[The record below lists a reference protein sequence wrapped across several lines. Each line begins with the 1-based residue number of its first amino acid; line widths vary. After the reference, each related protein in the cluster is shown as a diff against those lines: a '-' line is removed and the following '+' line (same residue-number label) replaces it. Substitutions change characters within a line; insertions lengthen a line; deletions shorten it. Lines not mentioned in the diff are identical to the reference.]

1 MEPTFIALREYLADG
16 LERPFLNLGDDI
28 REAYLDSPLRFLAR
42 CGFGMILGIFYAP
55 KSGHKETSEW
65 ISPCLRG

>member
-55 KSGHKETSEW
+55 KSAHKETSEW

>member
-16 LERPFLNLGDDI
+16 LERLLNRGDDI

-42 CGFGMILGIFYAP
+42 RGFGMILGIFYAP
-55 KSGHKETSEW
+55 QNGHTETSEW

>member
-1 MEPTFIALREYLADG
+1 MCC
-16 LERPFLNLGDDI
+16 DI

-55 KSGHKETSEW
+55 KSAHKETSEW